1 MAFKKTF
8 IISTEAVNS
17 YGFVVLTNGINI
29 ENAKNNCPCF
39 YDHNTWETPLG
50 HWENLRKE
58 NNQLLGDLVIEGSND
73 REKQYITKIQNGDI
87 KGASIGMDK
96 LKWND
101 DPTAALLSGQTRPTL
116 LSCELFEASLTAL
129 PANTS
134 ALALKHEGNL
144 ITLNAINS
152 QTIIPQFKTENMKQ
166 IALKLGLSETATE
179 TEIVNAIGTLQLSKQ
194 VGEAFQTA
202 MLKDADKDLS
212 DDHKEVF
219 VELSKANPAQ
229 ALKFAAAN
237 KVVTPA
243 ETGKVIK
250 DRKVSEMLQRGGGAE
265 TAKDGKDCLDY
276 LQKHNAVE
284 LRRIH
289 AEEPDKYAQLAKEY
303 EAGVRYK
310 A

>member
-8 IISTEAVNS
+8 ILSTQAVNS

-29 ENAKNNCPCF
+29 ENAKNNMPCF
-39 YDHNTWETPLG
+39 YDHKTWEVPLG

-73 REKQYITKIQNGDI
+73 REKQYITKIENGDI

-96 LKWND
+96 LVWDNENIVGLI
-101 DPTAALLSGQTRPTL
+101 ANQTRPTL
-116 LSCELFEASLTAL
+116 TACELFEASLTPL

-134 ALALKHEGNL
+134 ALALKHEGSL
-144 ITLNAINS
+144 ITLNANNS

-179 TEIVNAIGTLQLSKQ
+179 NEIVTAIASLQLSKQ
-194 VGEAFQTA
+194 NGEAFQTA

-212 DDHKEVF
+212 DENKEVF

-229 ALKFAAAN
+229 ALKFAQAN
-237 KVVTPA
+237 KVVAPVD
-243 ETGKVIK
+243 TGKVVK
-250 DRKVSEMLQRGGGAE
+250 DKKVSEMLQRGGGADA
-265 TAKDGKDCLDY
+265 AKDGKDSLDY
-276 LQKHNAVE
+276 LQKHNPVE

-289 AEEPDKYAQLAKEY
+289 AEEPEKYAALAKYY